1 MKTQKGYFDFML
13 FWMRCV
19 LSRVDETV
27 SGEAPQRNYHTWGAA
42 GVWTRTRNT
51 DGSVRAYGNPLTLPF
66 TDCGPR
72 DIAVHK
78 GANHGQETVLNSVTL
93 MLGLMWVSSRSPVCP
108 NSSYRTY
115 TSCIKHIQL
124 FYQSENHEL
133 WVWSNNTHVRERL
146 WLTAVLHLE
155 PFGPYCMSENCISSW
170 TFQNRAWERCTKD
183 FKEGNVWNQPR
194 DLSTVIS
201 QMLFLCLHRRE
212 MSIFSYVT
220 VLLIS

>member
-1 MKTQKGYFDFML
+1 MKTDLCDQDGATNQLTLRILAFISFSKGFFMINLVQIRRFIMKTQKGYFDFML
-13 FWMRCV
+13 FWMLCV

-78 GANHGQETVLNSVTL
+78 GPNHGQETVLNSVTL

-108 NSSYRTY
+108 NSSYRTLY
-115 TSCIKHIQL
+115 
-124 FYQSENHEL
+124 
-133 WVWSNNTHVRERL
+133 
-146 WLTAVLHLE
+146 
-155 PFGPYCMSENCISSW
+155 
-170 TFQNRAWERCTKD
+170 
-183 FKEGNVWNQPR
+183 
-194 DLSTVIS
+194 
-201 QMLFLCLHRRE
+201 
-212 MSIFSYVT
+212 
-220 VLLIS
+220 